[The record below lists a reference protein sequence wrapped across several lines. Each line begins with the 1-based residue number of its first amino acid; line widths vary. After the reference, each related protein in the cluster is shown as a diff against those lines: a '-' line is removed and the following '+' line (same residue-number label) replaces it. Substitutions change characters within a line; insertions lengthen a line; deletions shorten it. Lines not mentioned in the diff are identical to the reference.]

1 MSGERTH
8 SQVTG
13 EQLMRG
19 KTEKKT
25 PSLAKAYIAMIA
37 AVAMAVLIMVAS
49 RWTPGNFGRFFLFF
63 ALAMVASAMKIRLPG
78 FKTTIS
84 INFVFI
90 LIGLALFSFG
100 ETVLIGL
107 GGALV
112 QSLWKTQTR
121 PKAVQVLFNASC
133 LTVCTAAAFWT
144 SRAVPAML
152 GLSSMAATMV
162 LGACVYVVMNTGL
175 VSLVI
180 SLAEGHS
187 ITELWSSCY
196 EWTFPYFLVG
206 AAIAGLAGAAG
217 HGTNWGVTLLV
228 VPVMYFVHVYYRMHI
243 VRAVLANISSDS
255 QENGAVLAGAS
266 QGR

>member
-1 MSGERTH
+1 M
-8 SQVTG
+8 
-13 EQLMRG
+13 
-19 KTEKKT
+19 

-37 AVAMAVLIMVAS
+37 TVATAILSAVAY
-49 RWTPGNFGRFFLFF
+49 RWSPENFGRFVLFF

-84 INFVFI
+84 TNFVFI
-90 LIGLALFSFG
+90 LAGIALFSFG

-121 PKAVQVLFNASC
+121 PKPVRVLFNTAC

-144 SRAVPAML
+144 SHAVPTML
-152 GLSSMAATMV
+152 GVNSVAAVMV
-162 LGACVYVVMNTGL
+162 LGACVYVVLNTGL
-175 VSLVI
+175 VSMVI
-180 SLAEGHS
+180 SLAEGRPLR
-187 ITELWSSCY
+187 ELWSSCY

-206 AAIAGLAGAAG
+206 AAIAGLARAVSHGA
-217 HGTNWGVTLLV
+217 NLGVALLI
-228 VPVMYFVHVYYRMHI
+228 VPAMYFVYVYYRMHI
-243 VRAVLANISSDS
+243 VRAVLDNISNVS
-255 QENGAVLAGAS
+255 QENEAVLAGAS

>member
-1 MSGERTH
+1 MMPG
-8 SQVTG
+8 
-13 EQLMRG
+13 
-19 KTEKKT
+19 
-25 PSLAKAYIAMIA
+25 PAKIYIALIA
-37 AVAMAVLIMVAS
+37 SVATAALTVAVY
-49 RWTPGNFGRFFLFF
+49 RWNPENFSHFALFF

-90 LIGLALFSFG
+90 LIGIALFSFG

-107 GGALV
+107 GGALM
-112 QSLWKTQTR
+112 QSLWKTQSR
-121 PKAVQVLFNASC
+121 PKLVQVLFNAAC

-144 SRAVPAML
+144 SRAAPATL
-152 GLSSMAATMV
+152 GLSSIAVTMV
-162 LGACVYVVMNTGL
+162 VGACAYVLLNTGL

-180 SLAEGHS
+180 TLAEQRS
-187 ITELWSSCY
+187 LRETWSTCY

-206 AAIAGLAGAAG
+206 AAIAGLASAAG

-228 VPVMYFVHVYYRMHI
+228 VPVMYFVYVYYRMHI
-243 VRAVLANISSDS
+243 VRAVLANISSDG

>member
-1 MSGERTH
+1 MPG
-8 SQVTG
+8 
-13 EQLMRG
+13 
-19 KTEKKT
+19 
-25 PSLAKAYIAMIA
+25 PAKIYIAMIA
-37 AVAMAVLIMVAS
+37 AVATAVLTVAAS
-49 RWTPGNFGRFFLFF
+49 RWNPESFLRFLLFF
-63 ALAMVASAMKIRLPG
+63 ALAMVASAMKVRLPG

-107 GGALV
+107 SGALV

-133 LTVCTAAAFWT
+133 MTVCTAAAFWT
-144 SRAVPAML
+144 SHAVPAML

-175 VSLVI
+175 VSLAI
-180 SLAEGHS
+180 SLAEGRS
-187 ITELWSSCY
+187 LTKLWSSYY

-206 AAIAGLAGAAG
+206 AAIAGLASAASRG
-217 HGTNWGVTLLV
+217 SNLGVALLV
-228 VPVMYFVHVYYRMHI
+228 VLAMYFVYVYYRMHV

-255 QENGAVLAGAS
+255 QENVAVLAGAS